1 MTGTPSRSEGNG
13 PCPWGKCRVQ
23 NLKCKMTRASRNRG
37 APRGGVEVTRAIS
50 AERLRVLVR
59 LLRGE
64 VEVAEGAQ
72 ELGISRRAL
81 MDLRRRY
88 LRSKLPR
95 VEGTLHA
102 PLDGPVRVRRD
113 RWGVAHIEAKSL
125 ADCYVALG
133 YSMAQDRLWHLD
145 YRRRLAQ
152 GRLSEVLGPRYLRS
166 DRLLR
171 TVGLTG
177 AAARAASSA
186 PDEVMLVLEA
196 MAKGINAWMA
206 EQAAVLPVEFDLLE
220 YEPEPWTPE
229 DTIAV
234 WKWRWWMLTG
244 RLENIAAG
252 EAIRRHLPPHL
263 LELFLAVEAG
273 EETIVPS
280 EEPAGIGDW
289 DTGEGSNNWVV
300 GGSLSTSG
308 QPILAS
314 DPHNAVMHPSQWYQA
329 QLTSPD
335 MDAIGAIFLGT
346 PGIYLGHTRHTAWG
360 VTNHTA
366 SVRDLYRETVSHDD
380 SGRYLDGDAWRPFEI
395 EQQEIAVRGQA
406 PELLTIRRT
415 VRGPV
420 MNDFLPMIDGEPEPP
435 LSMRWTGVEATTG
448 FEAMLALHRSRSVDE
463 VLDALREW
471 PCPILNLVFADT
483 EGRIG
488 YHAVGHIPTRR
499 ATWHGYRPANDPAHA
514 WGRCYAFDD
523 LPQLIDPERDWVATA
538 NNPPW
543 GGRGPYLSLG
553 SWSDGYRFRRI
564 RERIEETD
572 RHTPE
577 SVGAI
582 QSDALHA
589 RARELA
595 PVVARYAR
603 SARQRRLRDIGDLL
617 DGWDGAFEVDTVVP
631 AVYTAFWEHWLRRVA
646 RARFPER
653 VVSLLAGRAGNVAR
667 RLLLGEDLGWFPQGV
682 DIESEVLATLAE
694 ALDWLRENVGPRR
707 SQWRWGR
714 LHTVRFSHPA
724 SENDALAQLL
734 DLGPFETSGGSG
746 TVRAAG
752 YSTGEPFVLTGLA
765 SYRMV
770 VDLGDPAR
778 SWATTTGGQSGHPAS
793 QHYGDHAALWLGNQ
807 YHPLLMDQGDIERN
821 LEGELILDPA
831 NMNPK

>member
-1 MTGTPSRSEGNG
+1 MM
-13 PCPWGKCRVQ
+13 K
-23 NLKCKMTRASRNRG
+23 
-37 APRGGVEVTRAIS
+37 AIS
-50 AERLRVLVR
+50 PERLRILMR
-59 LLRGE
+59 SLRGE
-64 VEVAEGAQ
+64 VGEAESAQ
-72 ELGISRRAL
+72 ELGISRRAF

-88 LRSKLPR
+88 LRGKLPR

-145 YRRRLAQ
+145 YWRRLAR
-152 GRLSEVLGPRYLRS
+152 GRLSEVLGSRYLAS
-166 DRLLR
+166 DRLFR
-171 TVGLTG
+171 TIDLSG
-177 AAARAASSA
+177 AGEQAASAA
-186 PDEVMLVLEA
+186 PEEVMMVLRA
-196 MAKGINAWMA
+196 MTEGINAWIA
-206 EQAAVLPVEFDLLE
+206 ERTASLPVEFDLLE
-220 YEPEPWTPE
+220 YEPEPWRPA
-229 DTIAV
+229 DTISV

-252 EAIRRHLPPHL
+252 EAIRRNLPPHL

-280 EEPAGIGDW
+280 EEPAAIGDW

-300 GGSLSTSG
+300 GGSRSTSG

-335 MDAIGAIFLGT
+335 VDAVGAIFLGT

-366 SVRDLYRETVSHDD
+366 SIRDLYRETVCRGDPD
-380 SGRYLDGDAWRPFEI
+380 QYLDGSEWVAFEV
-395 EQQEIAVRGQA
+395 EKQQIAVRGQA
-406 PELLTIRRT
+406 PESLTIRRT

-420 MNDFLPMIDGEPEPP
+420 MNDFLPMIDGNPEPP

-448 FEAMLALHRSRSVDE
+448 FEAMLALHRSRCVDE

-471 PCPILNLVFADT
+471 PCPILNLVFADSD
-483 EGRIG
+483 GRIG
-488 YHAVGHIPTRR
+488 YHVVGRIPTRK
-499 ATWHGYRPANDPAHA
+499 ATWHGYRPANDPAHT
-514 WGRCYAFDD
+514 WGRCYAFDE
-523 LPQLIDPERDWVATA
+523 LPQLIDPDRGWVATA

-543 GGRGPYLSLG
+543 GGSGTYLSLG
-553 SWSDGYRFRRI
+553 SWADGYRFRRI
-564 RERIEETD
+564 RERIEEIA

-582 QSDALHA
+582 QSDTLHA
-589 RARELA
+589 RTRELA

-603 SARQRRLRDIGDLL
+603 SARHRKVRDIGELL
-617 DGWDGAFEVDTVVP
+617 DGWDGAYDVDAVAPTVF
-631 AVYTAFWEHWLRRVA
+631 TAFWEHWVRRVA
-646 RARFPER
+646 RARFPAR
-653 VVSLLAGRAGNVAR
+653 VVSLVAGRAGSVAR
-667 RLLLGEDLGWFPQGV
+667 RLLLGEDLGWFTQGV
-682 DIESEVLATLAE
+682 GLGAEVHGTLAE
-694 ALDWLRENVGPRR
+694 ALDWLREKVGPRR

-714 LHTVRFSHPA
+714 LHTVRFTHPV
-724 SENDALAQLL
+724 SENDALSQLF
-734 DLGPFETSGGSG
+734 DLGPFETSGGTG

-752 YSTGEPFVLTGLA
+752 FGMGKPFALTGLA

-793 QHYGDHAALWLGNQ
+793 QHYGDHAALWLGDQ
-807 YHPLLMDQGDIERN
+807 YHPLLMDRADVERN

-831 NMNPK
+831 NRTTK